1 MWVRRSLQ
9 AVHNR
14 PARRIGALLVVVVLA
29 LITATSSS
37 APLPVAGRWP
47 MFRLPSRSGIF
58 GSGRPGRPSWKGV
71 PQQADGSAVG
81 RSHDVTSAATRAA
94 TAAGHPRG
102 VGQGELPAY
111 SPYARKF
118 TPGPSV
124 PAQRGFD
131 PKTSVRNAG
140 KSTAT
145 STYYDNADGS
155 YTRKFSLG
163 PVNYRDGQGN
173 WQAIDTN
180 LWSSAGRWRQRA
192 SGTDVQFAPAADD
205 AHLVSLD
212 LDGAHSFSYA
222 LQGAAHVAGSAA
234 SSVLTFP
241 NALPHTDL
249 RLWPTAGG
257 RGEFLKSCKE
267 AQSQE
272 SLSSRVRDGHTSFRL
287 RDIVDRMVSV
297 RCCSC
302 PFGSHCSKCGA
313 SFAGT
318 RLWSVRPRRARSG
331 NRTLRNRRNLWRI

>member
-131 PKTSVRNAG
+131 RRPAC
-140 KSTAT
+140 AT
-145 STYYDNADGS
+145 PGS
-155 YTRKFSLG
+155 
-163 PVNYRDGQGN
+163 
-173 WQAIDTN
+173 
-180 LWSSAGRWRQRA
+180 
-192 SGTDVQFAPAADD
+192 
-205 AHLVSLD
+205 
-212 LDGAHSFSYA
+212 
-222 LQGAAHVAGSAA
+222 
-234 SSVLTFP
+234 
-241 NALPHTDL
+241 
-249 RLWPTAGG
+249 
-257 RGEFLKSCKE
+257 
-267 AQSQE
+267 
-272 SLSSRVRDGHTSFRL
+272 
-287 RDIVDRMVSV
+287 
-297 RCCSC
+297 
-302 PFGSHCSKCGA
+302 
-313 SFAGT
+313 
-318 RLWSVRPRRARSG
+318 RPRRRRTTTTPTARTRGSFPSARSTTATGRVTGRLSTPTCGVRPGVGG
-331 NRTLRNRRNLWRI
+331 NEPAGPTCSSRRPPTTRTWSASTSTEHTASAMRCRVRRTLRGAPPARCSPFPTRCRIPICGCGRRRAAEENS